1 MAAPLLPRLGRMAV
15 RTATLPRATAPRN
28 AVSHHEHVVGTL
40 PSREVLSMV
49 VFFVITRV
57 ILTEAVT
64 AAAAAGQDRR
74 SWPKPPL

>member
-49 VFFVITRV
+49 VFFVTRV
-57 ILTEAVT
+57 ILTAVT

>member
-28 AVSHHEHVVGTL
+28 AVSHHEHVVGTP

-49 VFFVITRV
+49 VFFVTRV
-57 ILTEAVT
+57 ILEAVT
-64 AAAAAGQDRR
+64 VQLG
-74 SWPKPPL
+74 P

>member
-28 AVSHHEHVVGTL
+28 AVSHHEHVVGTP
-40 PSREVLSMV
+40 PSREVLSIV
-49 VFFVITRV
+49 NSCIFVTRV
-57 ILTEAVT
+57 ILTAVT
-64 AAAAAGQDRR
+64 AAAAAGQDHR

>member
-49 VFFVITRV
+49 VFFVTRV
-57 ILTEAVT
+57 ILTICNGSGGRLVKIADL
-64 AAAAAGQDRR
+64 GQNYQ
-74 SWPKPPL
+74 